1 MIFWKFNVGDKLILN
16 PENPKKDMES
26 EYYVVDRYVDGVK
39 EGLALSYPNACKMY
53 VLYGVRHN
61 TCQAVDEWDIMDKL
75 LKNNGEVKRDALGVP
90 KWAKPSSAYRE
101 ALDEAFG
108 REEMS

>member
-39 EGLALSYPNACKMY
+39 EGMALTFPNA
-53 VLYGVRHN
+53 
-61 TCQAVDEWDIMDKL
+61 
-75 LKNNGEVKRDALGVP
+75 
-90 KWAKPSSAYRE
+90 
-101 ALDEAFG
+101 
-108 REEMS
+108 

>member
-1 MIFWKFNVGDKLILN
+1 MVFWKFNVGDKLILN

-39 EGLALSYPNACKMY
+39 EEMVLAFPNVCKMY
-53 VLYGVRHN
+53 VLYGVRNN
-61 TCQAVDEWDIMDKL
+61 TYQAVDEWSIMDKL
-75 LKNNGEVKRDALGVP
+75 SENNGEVKRDALDVP
-90 KWAKPSSAYRE
+90 KWTNPSSAYKE

-108 REEMS
+108 RKETP